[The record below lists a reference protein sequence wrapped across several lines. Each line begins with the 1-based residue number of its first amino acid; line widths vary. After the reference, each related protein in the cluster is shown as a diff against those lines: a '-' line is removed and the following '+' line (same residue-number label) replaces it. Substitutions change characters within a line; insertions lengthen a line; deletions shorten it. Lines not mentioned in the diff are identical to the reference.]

1 MKISKNELKK
11 ISRKFRTL
19 ASNVMNSHFRE
30 QNDSLQEFLDFIEE
44 TPLLSEYLETLAFDI
59 DELESTLE
67 EVYDSYGTITLKLG
81 SNGREKAYRLYQ
93 TFLCI
98 VNKNWD
104 TYTFGWYYA
113 SSNKYQDMAKA
124 FGDRMIYPFVS
135 EIENYMKD
143 IATDMGYDNQNTI
156 FNVNVNASG
165 TQVNVVDNG
174 GTVNAE
180 QVNHFN
186 TDKIDKAIE
195 SIESSIAKIE
205 DENSKLVLNQ
215 NLETLKKEVREST
228 PKLSILAT
236 CLKSMQFI
244 ATSIAALPDLSAGI
258 QMIASINVPPLP
270 LDMFHNFF

>member
-1 MKISKNELKK
+1 
-11 ISRKFRTL
+11 
-19 ASNVMNSHFRE
+19 
-30 QNDSLQEFLDFIEE
+30 
-44 TPLLSEYLETLAFDI
+44 
-59 DELESTLE
+59 
-67 EVYDSYGTITLKLG
+67 
-81 SNGREKAYRLYQ
+81 
-93 TFLCI
+93 
-98 VNKNWD
+98 
-104 TYTFGWYYA
+104 
-113 SSNKYQDMAKA
+113 MAKA

-165 TQVNVVDNG
+165 TQVNVVENG

-228 PKLSILAT
+228 PKLPILAT

-244 ATSIAALPDLSAGI
+244 ATSITALPDLSAGI
-258 QMIASINVPPLP
+258 QMIASAIGINL
-270 LDMFHNFF
+270 

>member
-1 MKISKNELKK
+1 
-11 ISRKFRTL
+11 
-19 ASNVMNSHFRE
+19 
-30 QNDSLQEFLDFIEE
+30 
-44 TPLLSEYLETLAFDI
+44 
-59 DELESTLE
+59 
-67 EVYDSYGTITLKLG
+67 
-81 SNGREKAYRLYQ
+81 
-93 TFLCI
+93 
-98 VNKNWD
+98 
-104 TYTFGWYYA
+104 
-113 SSNKYQDMAKA
+113 MAKA

-258 QMIASINVPPLP
+258 QMIASAIGINL
-270 LDMFHNFF
+270 

>member
-215 NLETLKKEVREST
+215 NLETLKKEVRQTT

-258 QMIASINVPPLP
+258 QMIASAIGINL
-270 LDMFHNFF
+270 